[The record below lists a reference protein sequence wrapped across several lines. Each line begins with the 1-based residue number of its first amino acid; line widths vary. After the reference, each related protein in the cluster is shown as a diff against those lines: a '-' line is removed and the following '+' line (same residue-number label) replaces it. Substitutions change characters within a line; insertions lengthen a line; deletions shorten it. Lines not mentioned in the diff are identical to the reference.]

1 MFERFKM
8 FRGVNQHQK
17 DIFAR
22 EKSNINPNYMRKIL
36 LLLSFVFIAGSAAFA
51 QGVTT
56 SSIAGKVTDQ
66 AGAGLPGANIVATHT
81 PSGTTYGTTSVS
93 DGRYTIPAMR
103 IGGPYTIKVSFVG
116 YQEKT
121 ITDVYLSLGSATNI
135 SAQLS
140 EQATELGEIIVSG
153 AKGDIFSSDRTGAAT
168 NITKQALS
176 TMPTISRSIN
186 DFTRLTP
193 QASGRG
199 FVGAD
204 ARFNNITIDGSYFN
218 NSFGLADQPGGRTG
232 STPVSLDAIEEVQ
245 VNIAPF
251 DVRQAGFVG
260 AGVNAVTR
268 SGTNEFSGSAFYNL
282 RNESFVG
289 DKAKGKDVITNNFSV
304 NQAGFRL
311 GGPIIKDKLFF
322 FANAEIERRTDP
334 GTNFRANKGGE
345 PVTGNVTR
353 VLETDLDALSK
364 YMADNFGY
372 TTGPYQGYDNET
384 KSDKYLI
391 KFDYNINQNHKL
403 SVRYNYLNSETDVLA
418 SNSASLG
425 FGNRRSNLQA
435 LNYQNT
441 NYIQTEKIQSV
452 IGELNSRFG
461 NKIANQVIAGYT
473 YQNEDRA
480 SRGDF
485 FPLVE
490 IQNAGTTY
498 ISMGFEPFTP
508 NNQLNY
514 KTYQFQDN
522 LTYFMDKHTITAGVN
537 FERFEYENVFFPG
550 SQSVYV
556 YNSLADFYSAAD
568 QYLTDP
574 NATTSPV
581 SLRRFQL
588 RYSGL
593 PGGAEPVQPTKV
605 NYFGF
610 YLQDEFEPIDG
621 LKITAGIR
629 ADVPKFENT
638 GFANSTVE
646 SLTFVDQAGNSQKLN
661 TAQLPES
668 KMLISP
674 RLGFNYDVFGD
685 RSTQLRGGTGLFTG
699 RPVFVWISNQIGNNG
714 VLTGFEQIDNN
725 TNRPFNPDPTAYIPA
740 NATLPSSAELAV
752 TDPNFKF
759 PQVWR
764 SNIAVDQKLPLG
776 LIGTLEFIYTQDING
791 IAYYNANL
799 PASQSAFAAVPD
811 GRARWTSNRL
821 NSYATSAEVL
831 TNTSQGYSQSFSVKI
846 EKPIVKG
853 FSGMTAYN
861 FGRAKNVIDP
871 GSIAR
876 GTWNGNPI
884 SGDPNNPFLRYGSND
899 QRHRVIAALNYRKE
913 YAGFGATQISLF
925 WEGRNQGRFSY
936 TYSNDMNGDGAN
948 ANDLMYIPR
957 STSEMFFETYTPSG
971 ATSAYTAQQQALD
984 WDRYITQDKY
994 LNANRGKYA
1003 ERNGGLF
1010 PWVYRAD
1017 FSIAQEF
1024 YIEAGGKRNTLQI
1037 RADIFNVG
1045 NLLNDKWGVG
1055 YTLTNPRALQYRSV
1069 NAAGQPVY
1077 RLSPQFVSSG
1087 QIVPIRETFVTG
1099 TSLADVWQAQLGIRY
1114 IFN

>member
-1 MFERFKM
+1 
-8 FRGVNQHQK
+8 
-17 DIFAR
+17 
-22 EKSNINPNYMRKIL
+22 MRKIL
-36 LLLSFVFIAGSAAFA
+36 LFLTFVLTASVGVLA

-56 SSIAGKVTDQ
+56 SSVNGKVTDQ

-81 PSGTTYGTTSVS
+81 PSGTTYGTTTLN
-93 DGRYTIPAMR
+93 DGRYTLPGMR
-103 IGGPYTIKVSFVG
+103 IGGPYTVKISFVG

-121 ITDVYLSLGSATNI
+121 ITDVYLSLGSATNL
-135 SAQLS
+135 SAQLN
-140 EQATELGEIIVSG
+140 EQTTELGEIVVSG
-153 AKGDIFSSDRTGAAT
+153 VKGDIFSSDRTGAAT
-168 NITKQALS
+168 NINKQTLA

-245 VNIAPF
+245 VNIAPY

-289 DKAKGKDVITNNFSV
+289 DKAKGKDVITNNFNV
-304 NQAGFRL
+304 NQYGFRI

-322 FANAEIERRTDP
+322 FANAEMESRTDP
-334 GTNFRANKGGE
+334 GTNFRANEGGE
-345 PVTGNVTR
+345 TVTGNVTR
-353 VLETDLDALSK
+353 VLASDLDALSS
-364 YMADNFGY
+364 YMASNFGY
-372 TTGPYQGYDNET
+372 ATGPYQGYDNET
-384 KSDKYLI
+384 KSSKYLV
-391 KFDYNINQNHKL
+391 KLDYNINQNHKL
-403 SVRYNYLNSETDVLA
+403 SLRYNFLDSETDVLA
-418 SNSASLG
+418 SNSSSLG
-425 FGNRRSNLQA
+425 FGARRSNLQA
-435 LNYQNT
+435 LNYQNS

-452 IGELNSRFG
+452 IAELSSRFG
-461 NKIANQVIAGYT
+461 NKMSNQIIAGYT

-498 ISMGFEPFTP
+498 ITMGFEPFTP
-508 NNQLNY
+508 NNKLNY

-522 LTYFMDKHTITAGVN
+522 LTYFAGKHTITAGVN

-556 YNSLADFYSAAD
+556 YNSLQDFYND
-568 QYLTDP
+568 TDNNP
-574 NATTSPV
+574 ANNP

-610 YLQDEFEPIDG
+610 YLQDEFEPIEG

-629 ADVPKFENT
+629 ADIPKFENT
-638 GFANSTVE
+638 GFANTTVE
-646 SLTFVDQAGNSQKLN
+646 SLTFRDQAGENISLN
-661 TAQLPES
+661 TAQLPAS

-674 RLGFNYDVFGD
+674 RVGFNYDVFGN

-714 VLTGFEQIDNN
+714 VLTGFEQVDN
-725 TNRPFNPDPTAYIPA
+725 TTTRPFNPDPTAYIPA
-740 NATLPSSAELAV
+740 NATLPASAELAIS
-752 TDPNFKF
+752 DPDFKF
-759 PQVWR
+759 PQIWR
-764 SNIAVDQKLPLG
+764 SNIAVDQKLPFG
-776 LIGTLEFIYTQDING
+776 LIGTLEFIYSQDING
-791 IAYYNANL
+791 ITYYNANL
-799 PASQSAFAAVPD
+799 PAPQAAFAD
-811 GRARWTSNRL
+811 GTARFTSNRL

-831 TNTSQGYSQSFSVKI
+831 TNTDQGYSQSFSVKL
-846 EKPIVKG
+846 EKPLVKG
-853 FSGMTAYN
+853 FSGMAAYN
-861 FGRAKNVIDP
+861 FGRAKNTLDP

-876 GTWNGNPI
+876 GSWTNNPVEY
-884 SGDPNNPFLRYGSND
+884 DANNPFIRYSSND
-899 QRHRVIAALNYRKE
+899 QRHRAIAALNYRKE
-913 YAGFGATQISLF
+913 YAGFGATQVSLF

-936 TYSNDMNGDGAN
+936 TYSNDRNGDGSFG
-948 ANDLMYIPR
+948 DLMYIPR
-957 STSEMFFETYTPSG
+957 AISEMFFETYTPAG
-971 ATSAYTAQQQALD
+971 ASAPYTAAQQQLD
-984 WDRYITQDKY
+984 WDAYIRQDEY
-994 LNANRGKYA
+994 LNANRGTYA
-1003 ERNGGLF
+1003 QRNAAIF
-1010 PWVYRAD
+1010 PWVFRAD
-1017 FSIAQEF
+1017 FSVAQEF
-1024 YIEAGGKRNTLQI
+1024 FITAGGKRNTLQL
-1037 RADIFNVG
+1037 RFDIFNVG
-1045 NLLNDKWGVG
+1045 NMINEKWGVG
-1055 YTLTNPRALQYRSV
+1055 YTTTNPRALQYRSV
-1069 NAAGQPVY
+1069 NATGQPVY
-1077 RLSPQFVSSG
+1077 RLTPLTVTSG
-1087 QIVPIRETFVTG
+1087 QVIPIKETFTTG
-1099 TSLADVWQAQLGIRY
+1099 TSLADVWQAQFGIRY

>member
-1 MFERFKM
+1 
-8 FRGVNQHQK
+8 
-17 DIFAR
+17 
-22 EKSNINPNYMRKIL
+22 MRKIL
-36 LLLSFVFIAGSAAFA
+36 LFLAFVFAASMGVLA

-56 SSIAGKVTDQ
+56 SSVNGKVTDQ
-66 AGAGLPGANIVATHT
+66 NGAGLPGANIVATHT
-81 PSGTTYGTTSVS
+81 PSGTTYGTTTLN
-93 DGRYTIPAMR
+93 DGRYTIPGMR
-103 IGGPYTIKVSFVG
+103 IGGPYTVKISFVG

-121 ITDVYLSLGSATNI
+121 ITDVYLSLGSATNL
-135 SAQLS
+135 SAQLN
-140 EQATELGEIIVSG
+140 EQTTELGEIVVSG

-168 NITKQALS
+168 NITKQALA

-245 VNIAPF
+245 VNIAPY

-289 DKAKGKDVITNNFSV
+289 DKAKGKDVITNNFNV
-304 NQAGFRL
+304 NQYGFRI

-322 FANAEIERRTDP
+322 FANAELERRTDP
-334 GTNFRANKGGE
+334 GTNFRANEGGE
-345 PVTGNVTR
+345 TVTGNVTR
-353 VLETDLDALSK
+353 VLASDLDALSS
-364 YMADNFGY
+364 YMASNFGY
-372 TTGPYQGYDNET
+372 ATGPYQGYDNET

-391 KFDYNINQNHKL
+391 KFDYNINQNHKVSL
-403 SVRYNYLNSETDVLA
+403 RYNFLDSETDVLA
-418 SNSASLG
+418 SNSSSLG

-435 LNYQNT
+435 LNYQNS

-452 IGELNSRFG
+452 IAELSSRFG
-461 NKIANQVIAGYT
+461 NKMSNQIIAGYT

-498 ISMGFEPFTP
+498 ITMGFEPFTP
-508 NNQLNY
+508 NNKLNY

-522 LTYFMDKHTITAGVN
+522 LTYFAGKHTVTAGIN

-556 YNSLADFYSAAD
+556 YNSLQDFYND
-568 QYLTDP
+568 TDNDP
-574 NATTSPV
+574 ANNP

-629 ADVPKFENT
+629 ADIPKFENT

-646 SLTFVDQAGNSQKLN
+646 SLTFRDPAGEDISLN
-661 TAQLPES
+661 TAQLPAS

-674 RLGFNYDVFGD
+674 RVGFNYDVFGN
-685 RSTQLRGGTGLFTG
+685 RSTQVRGGTGLFTG

-714 VLTGFEQIDNN
+714 VLTGFEQIDN
-725 TNRPFNPDPTAYIPA
+725 TTTRPFNPDPGAYIPS
-740 NATLPSSAELAV
+740 NATLPATAELAI
-752 TDPNFKF
+752 TDPDFKF
-759 PQVWR
+759 PQIWR
-764 SNIAVDQKLPLG
+764 SNIAVDQKLPFG
-776 LIGTLEFIYTQDING
+776 LIGTVEFIYSQDING
-791 IAYYNANL
+791 ITYYNANL
-799 PASQSAFAAVPD
+799 PAPQAAFAD
-811 GRARWTSNRL
+811 GNARFTSNRL

-831 TNTSQGYSQSFSVKI
+831 TNTDQGYSQSFSVKL
-846 EKPIVKG
+846 EKPLTKG
-853 FSGMTAYN
+853 FSGMAAYN
-861 FGRAKNVIDP
+861 FGRAKNTLDP

-876 GTWNGNPI
+876 GSWTNNPYEY
-884 SGDPNNPFLRYGSND
+884 DANNPFLRYSSND
-899 QRHRVIAALNYRKE
+899 QRHRAIAALNYRKE
-913 YAGFGATQISLF
+913 YAGFGATQVSLF

-936 TYSNDMNGDGAN
+936 TYSNDRNGDGSFG
-948 ANDLMYIPR
+948 DLIYIPR
-957 STSEMFFETYTPSG
+957 AISEMFFETYTPTG
-971 ATSAYTAQQQALD
+971 ASAPYTAAQQQQD
-984 WDRYITQDKY
+984 WDAYIRQDEY
-994 LNANRGKYA
+994 LNANRGTYA
-1003 ERNGGLF
+1003 QRNAAIF
-1010 PWVYRAD
+1010 PWVFRAD
-1017 FSIAQEF
+1017 FSVAQEF
-1024 YIEAGGKRNTLQI
+1024 FITAGGKRNTLQL
-1037 RADIFNVG
+1037 RFDIFNVG
-1045 NLLNDKWGVG
+1045 NLINDKWGVG
-1055 YTLTNPRALQYRSV
+1055 YTTTNARPLQYRSV
-1069 NAAGQPVY
+1069 SATGQPVY
-1077 RLSPQFVSSG
+1077 RLTPLTVTNG
-1087 QIVPIRETFVTG
+1087 QVIPIKETFTTG
-1099 TSLADVWQAQLGIRY
+1099 TSLIDVWQAQFGIRY

>member
-1 MFERFKM
+1 
-8 FRGVNQHQK
+8 
-17 DIFAR
+17 
-22 EKSNINPNYMRKIL
+22 MRKIL
-36 LLLSFVFIAGSAAFA
+36 LLLSFVAVASAAAFA

-56 SSIAGKVTDQ
+56 SSIVGKVTDQ

-81 PSGTTYGTTSVS
+81 PSGTTYGTTSVA
-93 DGRYTIPAMR
+93 DGRFNIPAMR
-103 IGGPYTIKVSFVG
+103 IGGPYTVKVSFVG

-135 SAQLS
+135 NAQLS
-140 EQATELGEIIVSG
+140 EQATELGEVVVSG

-168 NITKQALS
+168 NINKQTLS

-193 QASGRG
+193 QANGRS
-199 FVGAD
+199 FVGSD

-289 DKAKGKDVITNNFSV
+289 DKAKGKDVITNNFNV
-304 NQAGFRL
+304 TQAGFRL

-322 FANAEIERRTDP
+322 FANAEVERRTDP

-372 TTGPYQGYDNET
+372 ATGPYQGYDNET

-418 SNSASLG
+418 SNSSSLG

-461 NKIANQVIAGYT
+461 NKISNQIIAGYT

-508 NNQLNY
+508 NNKLNY

-556 YNSLADFYSAAD
+556 YNSLADFYTDAND
-568 QYLTDP
+568 YL
-574 NATTSPV
+574 NNTTNPISV
-581 SLRRFQL
+581 RRFQL
-588 RYSGL
+588 RYSAL

-610 YLQDEFEPIDG
+610 YAQDEFEPING

-629 ADVPKFENT
+629 ADIPKFENT
-638 GFANSTVE
+638 GFTNTTVE
-646 SLTFVDQAGNSQKLN
+646 SLTFRDQAGNDVKLN

-685 RSTQLRGGTGLFTG
+685 RSTQVRGGTGLFTG

-714 VLTGFEQIDNN
+714 VLTGFIQSDN
-725 TNRPFNPDPTAYIPA
+725 TTSYPFNPDQGAYIPA
-740 NATLPSSAELAV
+740 NPTLPSSAELAV
-752 TDPNFKF
+752 TDPDFKF

-776 LIGTLEFIYTQDING
+776 LIGTVEFIYSQDING
-791 IAYYNANL
+791 ISYYNANL
-799 PASQSAFAAVPD
+799 PAAQAGFASPD
-811 GRARWTSNRL
+811 GRQRWTNFRQ
-821 NSYATSAEVL
+821 NAYASSAEVL
-831 TNTSQGYSQSFSVKI
+831 TNTKEGYSQSLSFKI
-846 EKPIVKG
+846 EKPLTKG
-853 FSGMTAYN
+853 FSGMAAYN
-861 FGRAKNVIDP
+861 FGRAKNVINP

-876 GTWNGNPI
+876 GTWTGNPI
-884 SGDPNNPFLRYGSND
+884 SGDPNNPFLRYSNDD
-899 QRHRVIAALNYRKE
+899 QRHRIIAALNYRKE

-925 WEGRNQGRFSY
+925 WEARNQGRFSY
-936 TYSNDMNGDGAN
+936 TYSNDMNGDGGF
-948 ANDLMYIPR
+948 NDLIYIPR
-957 STSEMFFETYTPSG
+957 STSEMFFETYTPTG
-971 ATSAYTAQQQALD
+971 ASSAYTAQQQALD
-984 WDRYITQDKY
+984 WDKYITQDEY

-1003 ERNGGLF
+1003 ERNGALF

-1017 FSIAQEF
+1017 LSIAQEF
-1024 YIEAGGKRNTLQI
+1024 YIEAGGKRNTLQL
-1037 RADIFNVG
+1037 RFDIFNVG
-1045 NLLNDKWGVG
+1045 NMLNDKWGVG
-1055 YTLTNPRALQYRSV
+1055 YTTANTRALQYRSV
-1069 NAAGQPVY
+1069 NAQGQPVF
-1077 RLSPQFVSSG
+1077 RLAPQFVSGG
-1087 QIVPIRETFVTG
+1087 QVVPLRETFVTG
-1099 TSLADVWQAQLGIRY
+1099 TSLADVWQAQFGIRY